1 MIDALLRYL
10 AGRSSLQ
17 TFLLGML
24 FIGVI
29 GAIDQITG
37 SELSFSIFYL
47 LPILFVTWYGG
58 QSASYVTCLVSMLVW
73 FLIDFIGT
81 NVYSHQLIPYWNAV
95 VRLGFFLMV
104 AFLLGRLKLHLLRE
118 QDLAS
123 TDDLTG
129 LYNPRAF
136 KEVTGIQLNLS
147 RRYRH
152 SFALAFI
159 DIDNFKQINDRR
171 GHTEGDNVLRVV
183 GKTLSG
189 VVRSTDIV
197 GRLGGDEFAV
207 FMPEMDVAAAKSAFS
222 KIHQELGQVADGNG
236 WPIGFS
242 IGVAVFSQP
251 PATIDEAIS
260 MADRLMYRVK
270 AHEKDAAIYEE
281 FA

>member
-17 TFLLGML
+17 IFLLGIL
-24 FIGVI
+24 FVGGI

-47 LPILFVTWYGG
+47 LPILFVAWYGD
-58 QSASYVTCLVSMLVW
+58 QSSSYVICLVSMLVW

-81 NVYSHQLIPYWNAV
+81 NIYSHQLIPYWNAA

-104 AFLLGRLKLHLLRE
+104 AYLLGRLKMHLLRE

-136 KEVTGIQLNLS
+136 KEVAGNQLNLS

-159 DIDNFKQINDRR
+159 DIDNFKQVNDRR

-183 GKTLSG
+183 GRTLNR

-207 FMPEMDVAAAKSAFS
+207 FMPEMDVVAAKSAFA
-222 KIHQELGQVADGNG
+222 KIQQELGQVADGNG

-251 PATIDEAIS
+251 PATIDDAIS
-260 MADRLMYRVK
+260 QADHLMYRVK
-270 AHEKDAAIYEE
+270 AQEKNAAIYEE